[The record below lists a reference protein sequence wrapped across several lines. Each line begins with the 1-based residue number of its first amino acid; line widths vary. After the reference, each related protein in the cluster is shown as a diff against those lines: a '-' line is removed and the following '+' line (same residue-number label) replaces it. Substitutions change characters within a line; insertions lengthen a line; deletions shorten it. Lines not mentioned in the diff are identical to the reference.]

1 MKNPRISPSIALLK
15 SQKLPKNMRI
25 IEIGCKDGGVLLEVA
40 TALNA
45 TDIYGVDIDEEALRK
60 AAEKGGINVQKVDL
74 NNDHLSFPDGFFDIV
89 LMEEVI
95 EHLSNPD
102 NSLQEIYRVL
112 KLGGLFLITTPNLS
126 WWLNRFILF
135 SGYQPYWSEC
145 SVRYNVGKFKRP
157 FTEPLNG
164 HLRMYTLRALKQ
176 LLQLYGFKIIGVKG
190 TTYNNLPSAL
200 KYINKL
206 LTKRA
211 SLSEITLV
219 LAQK

>member
-25 IEIGCKDGGVLLEVA
+25 IEIGCKDGGVLLDVA

-45 TDIYGVDIDEEALRK
+45 TDIYGVDIDEEALKK
-60 AAEKGGINVQKVDL
+60 AAENGINVQKVDL
-74 NNDHLSFPDGFFDIV
+74 NSDSLSFEDGFFDIV

-95 EHLSNPD
+95 EHLANPD

-112 KLGGLFLITTPNLS
+112 KLGGLFLISTPNLS

-157 FTEPLNG
+157 LTEPLNG

-190 TTYNNLPSAL
+190 TTYNSLPSAL